1 MVNMTVDTLEFQKGM
16 DKVSKEFEDLMYE
29 RMKAVSA
36 YLKKEVMKEVPSNT
50 GILRASIFGKT
61 HRKKGEIKTVVGSNS
76 QYAAYVH
83 QGTGIYVPGGRKTK
97 WRYFVAAGKYK
108 GWHITNGQKPNPF
121 LLRARDKSIEDIKKL
136 LGVD

>member
-1 MVNMTVDTLEFQKGM
+1 MVNNVEFSRGIDVVQK
-16 DKVSKEFEDLMYE
+16 DFIKLLTQRVSTATE
-29 RMKAVSA
+29 
-36 YLKKEVMKEVPSNT
+36 YLKGQAVKNTPSDTGVLRNSFITQVKVDKDRIVGKVGNT
-50 GILRASIFGKT
+50 
-61 HRKKGEIKTVVGSNS
+61 S

-97 WRYFVAAGKYK
+97 WKYFVATGKYK
-108 GWHITNGQKPNPF
+108 GWHTTNGQKPNPF